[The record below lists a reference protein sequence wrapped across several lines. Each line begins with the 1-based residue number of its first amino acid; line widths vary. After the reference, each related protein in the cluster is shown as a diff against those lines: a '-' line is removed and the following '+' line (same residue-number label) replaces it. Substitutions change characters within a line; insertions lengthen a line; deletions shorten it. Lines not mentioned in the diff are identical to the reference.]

1 MSLPPSGWGG
11 SSTDGG
17 TGATPETPTC
27 PRHPDRVSYIRCQR
41 CHRPVCPECQRSAAV
56 GVQCVDCVRQGSKG
70 DRPQRTVFGG
80 RAGSGGDAP
89 RLTIAIIAICAL
101 VWIGELLS
109 PRVFQEVAFA
119 PALGTT
125 EPWRLL
131 TSAFAHSPN
140 QPMHILFNMLALW
153 LVGGYLERM
162 LGWARYLAIYLVTAL
177 AGSVT
182 WLLFQPVDPAD
193 PEAYVPIVG
202 ASGAVFGLFAAV
214 IVLNRH
220 LGRDSSS
227 MVATIGINAVIGFLV
242 PNVAWE
248 AHLGGL
254 VAGAVLAG
262 VIALSRSR
270 RQPGLAWVGIVAVLA
285 VVVALGVARYA
296 LSSTGFEAPFV

>member
-80 RAGSGGDAP
+80 RAGSGADAP
-89 RLTIAIIAICAL
+89 RLTIAIIAICVL

-140 QPMHILFNMLALW
+140 QPMHIIFNMLALW
-153 LVGGYLERM
+153 LVGGYLEQL
-162 LGWARYLAIYLVTAL
+162 LGWARYLAVYVVTAL
-177 AGSVT
+177 AGTVT
-182 WLLFQPVDPAD
+182 WLLFQPVDSM
-193 PEAYVPIVG
+193 VPVVG

-214 IVLNRH
+214 IILNRH
-220 LGRDSSS
+220 LGRDSSG
-227 MVATIGINAVIGFLV
+227 MVATIGINAVIGFIV

-254 VAGAVLAG
+254 VAGGLVAG
-262 VIALSRSR
+262 AFALSRSQR
-270 RQPGLAWVGIVAVLA
+270 NPAIAWGGIVAVLA
-285 VVVALGVARYA
+285 VVIGLGIARYA
-296 LSSTGFEAPFV
+296 MAPAGALPFA

>member
-1 MSLPPSGWGG
+1 MSQPPSGVPGGG
-11 SSTDGG
+11 SGTDV
-17 TGATPETPTC
+17 PVC
-27 PRHPDRVSYIRCQR
+27 PRHPDRVTYIRCQR
-41 CHRPVCPECQRSAAV
+41 CRRPVCSECQRSAAV
-56 GVQCVDCVRQGSKG
+56 GVQCVDCVREQARA
-70 DRPQRTVFGG
+70 DRPRVTVFGG
-80 RAGSGGDAP
+80 RGGASAEKP
-89 RLTIAIIAICAL
+89 YLTMGIIAVCVV
-101 VWIGELLS
+101 VWVGELVS

-119 PALGTT
+119 PAIGAS

-140 QPMHILFNMLALW
+140 QPMHIIFNMLALW

-182 WLLFQPVDPAD
+182 WLLFQPVDPFD
-193 PEAYVPIVG
+193 PEAYVPVVG

-220 LGRDSSS
+220 LGRDSSA

-242 PNVAWE
+242 PNVAWQ

-254 VAGAVLAG
+254 VAGG
-262 VIALSRSR
+262 VIAAALALSRTR
-270 RQPGLAWVGIVAVLA
+270 RQPVIAWVGIIGVLVVVLA
-285 VVVALGVARYA
+285 LGIGRYA
-296 LSSTGFEAPFV
+296 LSPAPVLGPFA

>member
-1 MSLPPSGWGG
+1 MSQPPPGWGG
-11 SSTDGG
+11 ATGPHDGVG
-17 TGATPETPTC
+17 GSDVPVC
-27 PRHPDRVSYIRCQR
+27 PRHPGRVSYIRCQR
-41 CHRPVCPECQRSAAV
+41 CRRPACPECQRSAAV
-56 GVQCVDCVRQGSKG
+56 GVQCVDCVRDQAKG
-70 DRPQRTVFGG
+70 ERRPVTVLGG
-80 RAGSGGDAP
+80 RTGAAAGKP
-89 RLTIAIIAICAL
+89 YLTVSIIAICVI
-101 VWIGELLS
+101 VWIGEQLS

-119 PALGTT
+119 PALGST

-140 QPMHILFNMLALW
+140 QPMHIIFNMLALW
-153 LVGGYLERM
+153 IVGSYLEQL

-177 AGSVT
+177 AGGVT

-193 PEAYVPIVG
+193 PGSMVPVVG

-227 MVATIGINAVIGFLV
+227 MVVTIGINAVIGFVV

-254 VAGAVLAG
+254 VAGALVAAALAAARTRRSPIIAWGGILAVLG
-262 VIALSRSR
+262 VVL
-270 RQPGLAWVGIVAVLA
+270 VLA
-285 VVVALGVARYA
+285 VAKYA
-296 LSSTGFEAPFV
+296 LAPAAQVVPIV

>member
-1 MSLPPSGWGG
+1 MSQPPSGAPDGG
-11 SSTDGG
+11 SGDV
-17 TGATPETPTC
+17 PVC

-41 CHRPVCPECQRSAAV
+41 CRRPVCPECQRSAAV
-56 GVQCVDCVRQGSKG
+56 GVQCVDCVREQAKG
-70 DRPQRTVFGG
+70 ERPQVTIFGG
-80 RAGSGGDAP
+80 RAGDGRP
-89 RLTIAIIAICAL
+89 MLTMGIIAICAV
-101 VWIGELLS
+101 VWVAELLS

-119 PALGTT
+119 PALGTA
-125 EPWRLL
+125 EPWRLI

-140 QPMHILFNMLALW
+140 QPMHILFNMIALW

-162 LGWARYLAIYLVTAL
+162 LGWARYLAVYLVAAL

-182 WLLFQPVDPAD
+182 WLLFQPVDPYD
-193 PEAYVPIVG
+193 PGAYVPVVG

-227 MVATIGINAVIGFLV
+227 MIATIGINAVIGFVV

-254 VAGAVLAG
+254 VAGAVMALAL
-262 VIALSRSR
+262 ALSRSR
-270 RQPGLAWVGIVAVLA
+270 RQPAIAWVGIGATLLVVLVLA
-285 VVVALGVARYA
+285 VGKYA
-296 LSSTGFEAPFV
+296 MSSAPVLTPFA

>member
-1 MSLPPSGWGG
+1 MTQPPPGWGG
-11 SSTDGG
+11 A
-17 TGATPETPTC
+17 TGAHDGAGGSDVPVC

-41 CHRPVCPECQRSAAV
+41 CRRPACPDCQRSAAV
-56 GVQCVDCVRQGSKG
+56 GVQCVDCVREQAKSAP
-70 DRPQRTVFGG
+70 RPVTVLGG
-80 RAGSGGDAP
+80 RSGVRATKP
-89 RLTIAIIAICAL
+89 YLTMSIVAVCVV
-101 VWIGELLS
+101 VWIGELIS

-119 PALGTT
+119 PALGTS

-140 QPMHILFNMLALW
+140 QPMHIIFNMLALW
-153 LVGGYLERM
+153 IVGGYLEQLM
-162 LGWARYLAIYLVTAL
+162 GWARYLAIYLVTAL

-193 PEAYVPIVG
+193 PGSWSPVVG

-220 LGRDSSS
+220 LGRDSSG
-227 MVATIGINAVIGFLV
+227 MIATIGINAVIGFVV

-254 VAGAVLAG
+254 VAGALVAGALALARTRRNP
-262 VIALSRSR
+262 VIAW
-270 RQPGLAWVGIVAVLA
+270 GGILGVLA
-285 VVVALGVARYA
+285 VVVLLGLAKYA
-296 LSSTGFEAPFV
+296 TAPTGVLVPFS

>member
-1 MSLPPSGWGG
+1 
-11 SSTDGG
+11 
-17 TGATPETPTC
+17 
-27 PRHPDRVSYIRCQR
+27 
-41 CHRPVCPECQRSAAV
+41 VCPQCQRSAAV
-56 GVQCVDCVRQGSKG
+56 GVQCVDCVREGSKG
-70 DRPQRTVFGG
+70 ERPQRTVFGG
-80 RAGSGGDAP
+80 RATTGTDRP
-89 RLTIAIIAICAL
+89 WLTISIIAVCVV

-109 PRVFQEVAFA
+109 PRVFSEVAFA
-119 PALGTT
+119 PALGTS

-193 PEAYVPIVG
+193 PNAYVPIVG

-227 MVATIGINAVIGFLV
+227 MIATIAINAVIGFLV
-242 PNVAWE
+242 PNVAWQ

-254 VAGAVLAG
+254 VAGALLAA

-285 VVVALGVARYA
+285 VVVVLGVARYA
-296 LSSTGFEAPFV
+296 LSPTGFEAPFG